1 MKYENWLDHV
11 DAAILRETDGIVDR
25 ADLPDL
31 VSMWD
36 LYVDEF
42 TPREAA
48 IEVLQ
53 ENGFDFD
60 GFDFDDFDYFDP
72 PEY

>member
-1 MKYENWLDHV
+1 MKYETWLDRV
-11 DAAILRETDGIVDR
+11 DAAILRETNGIIDR

-36 LYVDEF
+36 LYADEF

-60 GFDFDDFDYFDP
+60 NFDYFDP
-72 PEY
+72 SEY